1 MRAFGTSHNA
11 KMVLENRYY
20 WPQQPI
26 SIGLLSRTE
35 LGWLLWEAGPP
46 FFFLRTSRR
55 ALLHLHEFDCAI
67 LTIGLSPSGHG
78 SPSCPA
84 SRCIIKASIRL
95 YPSQLNSASSRKV
108 RSLYLRTRLASA
120 NTAMASALSLLSS
133 SHMVSPLSGV
143 VTVRNRTQRR
153 NRTLVPF
160 SRFVFHSSIRRWR
173 YNHVESPQFSLSSA
187 TRKDNMRH
195 CVYPMHPV
203 GTMPYDVIERLQ
215 ISR

>member
-1 MRAFGTSHNA
+1 VA
-11 KMVLENRYY
+11 
-20 WPQQPI
+20 P
-26 SIGLLSRTE
+26 
-35 LGWLLWEAGPP
+35 LGRGAAP
-46 FFFLRTSRR
+46 FFLRTSRR

-78 SPSCPA
+78 SPSSPA

-95 YPSQLNSASSRKV
+95 YSSQLNSASSRKV

-187 TRKDNMRH
+187 TRKDSMHH